1 MVKIKQKIN
10 QELFIGYEND
20 CWEKVFTVNDLK
32 IRLFDIIN
40 TPLRN
45 LKSKIS
51 EEDFNVIVQAEK
63 LKLDSRFCDSYR
75 TSEGLNTYFLLDK
88 NNVYIFSFGELQPT
102 RVVLNIESLW
112 EIIQN
117 RS

>member
-40 TPLRN
+40 NPLRN

-63 LKLDSRFCDSYR
+63 FKLDSRICDSYR
-75 TSEGLNTYFLLDK
+75 TSEGIDTYFLLYK
-88 NNVYIFSFGELQPT
+88 NNIYVFSFGELQPT
-102 RVVLNIESLW
+102 RVVLNIESRW
-112 EIIQN
+112 QMD
-117 RS
+117 

>member
-40 TPLRN
+40 NPLRN
-45 LKSKIS
+45 LKGKIS
-51 EEDFNVIVQAEK
+51 EEDFNVIEK
-63 LKLDSRFCDSYR
+63 IIEQELKKGKKFMLSLTRQTR
-75 TSEGLNTYFLLDK
+75 ALELNNNCLKNYNYKIKIYNYNFLFY
-88 NNVYIFSFGELQPT
+88 N
-102 RVVLNIESLW
+102 
-112 EIIQN
+112 
-117 RS
+117 